1 MYTFID
7 CAALFPASMAFM
19 TDAAPLTTSPPA
31 KIPLVASRVSWLT
44 VIVLFF
50 SAILMFLA
58 VFAAA
63 IVLGMCSVAIMTVS
77 AL

>member
-1 MYTFID
+1 MYAFIN

-31 KIPLVASRVSWLT
+31 KIPFAVSKVSWLT
-44 VIVLFF
+44 VIVLLF
-50 SAILMFLA
+50 SAILIFLA
-58 VFAAA
+58 VFVAA
-63 IVLGMCSVAIMTVS
+63 IVLGMCSVAMTTVP

>member
-1 MYTFID
+1 MYAFID

-44 VIVLFF
+44 VIV
-50 SAILMFLA
+50 
-58 VFAAA
+58 
-63 IVLGMCSVAIMTVS
+63 
-77 AL
+77 